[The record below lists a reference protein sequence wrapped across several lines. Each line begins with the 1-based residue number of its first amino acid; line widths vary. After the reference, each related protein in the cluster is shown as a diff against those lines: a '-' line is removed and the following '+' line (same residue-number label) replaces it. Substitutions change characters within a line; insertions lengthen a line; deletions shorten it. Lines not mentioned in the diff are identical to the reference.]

1 MNHKQILHITPH
13 LGGGIGTVVLNYL
26 KSVSAYKDEH
36 SIATLD
42 YANEKS
48 IQTSKEFRFKL
59 YSDMHK
65 NISGLLELISN
76 ADIVVFHFWNHPL
89 LYDFLV
95 RNELPASRIVFWLHT
110 AGHNP
115 PYIFPEKALKYPD
128 ICVLSTPLTY
138 DTKEVKALKDKSH
151 LRLIWATGGNEALK
165 NIEFKP
171 HKTFNV
177 GYIGTVDYFRLYPD
191 FLNICKKVNI
201 PNVKFIFCGG
211 PKHKEFQKQ
220 AIEMGLQNKVEF
232 LGEVSDVK
240 KYFAQFDI
248 FAYMLA
254 RTHCGSCDQA
264 LQEAMTAGI
273 APVVFDNPME
283 CSMVEHNKT
292 GLIAKN
298 EDEFVKCIEEMYKNS
313 DLRQKLA
320 QNAKKYANEQYSLE
334 KVAKDW
340 DKIFDETLKLP
351 KTTKKWNLNKNNPS
365 YFDIFL
371 ESLGDFSDNFVI
383 KSDKDVG
390 ILKELGKTAN
400 WQSETKGTVH
410 QYAAFFQS
418 DSELAQI
425 SKIMK
430 QEY

>member
-1 MNHKQILHITPH
+1 MKDKKILHITPH

-26 KSVSAYKDEH
+26 KFVCASNDEH

-48 IQTSKEFRFKL
+48 IQTSKEFGFNL

-65 NISGLLELISN
+65 NISRLLDLISK
-76 ADIVVFHFWNHPL
+76 ADIIIFHFWNHPL

-95 RNELPASRIVFWLHT
+95 RNELPPSRIIFWLHT

-115 PYIFPEKALKYPD
+115 PYIFPEKTLKYPD

-138 DTKEVKALKDKSH
+138 ETKQIKALKDKSH
-151 LRLIWATGGNEALK
+151 LRLIWATGGNEDLK
-165 NIEFKP
+165 NIEPNP

-177 GYIGTVDYFRLYPD
+177 GYVGTVDYFRLYPD

-201 PNVKFIFCGG
+201 PNIKFIFCGG
-211 PKHKEFQKQ
+211 PKHEQFEKQ
-220 AIEMGLQNKVEF
+220 AIEMGLVNKIEF
-232 LGEVSDVK
+232 VGEVKDVK
-240 KYFAQFDI
+240 KYFAQFDV

-254 RTHCGSCDQA
+254 RTHCGSCDQS
-264 LQEAMTAGI
+264 LQEAMTVGI
-273 APVVFDNPME
+273 VPVVFDNPME

-298 EDEFVKCIEEMYKNS
+298 EEEFIQYIEELYNNT
-313 DLRQKLA
+313 DLRQKLSK
-320 QNAKKYANEQYSLE
+320 NAKIYSNEQYSLQ
-334 KVAKDW
+334 KITSDW
-340 DKIFDETLKLP
+340 EKIFEEAIKFP
-351 KTTKKWNLNKNNPS
+351 KTAKKWDLNKDNPS
-365 YFDIFL
+365 YFEIFL
-371 ESLGDFSDNFVI
+371 ESLGDFAANFMI

-410 QYAAFFQS
+410 QYYDFFKS
-418 DSELAQI
+418 DGQLKNI
-425 SKIMK
+425 SQIMK
-430 QEY
+430 KEN